1 MKYSLYITIDNNDEI
16 ENVFLADI
24 KTMSKAQ
31 ISKYLKEIAK
41 DNCAMI
47 FPPNTTPKSRQIL
60 RER

>member
-41 DNCAMI
+41 DNYLEVESETKDA
-47 FPPNTTPKSRQIL
+47 
-60 RER
+60 